1 LQSYCNIFFRV
12 FLCKLKKETFYF
24 SHDYTARSDE
34 KIKNLLYN
42 LGYEGY
48 GIYWALIEELYQNAN
63 ALRRQYK
70 RIAFDMRV
78 DEKTIQSVIE
88 DFELFVLDDDFFGSL
103 SVQRRIEIR
112 DEKSKKASESAKA
125 RWDKDANALRT
136 QSDSNAIKESKVN
149 ENKLKENKLKETK
162 ELTGVSVEPTIEDIF
177 EWFWNAYQKKGNKQ
191 TSLTAFKRLSK
202 KEMLEIKDHIPKYL
216 ENHHRNGKMQFLPHF
231 SSYLNKK
238 IWLDNLPYED
248 KKENLNNW
256 GV

>member
-1 LQSYCNIFFRV
+1 V
-12 FLCKLKKETFYF
+12 KKETFYF

-63 ALRRQYK
+63 ALRKQYK

-88 DFELFVLDDDFFGSL
+88 DFELFVIDDEFFGSL
-103 SVQRRIEIR
+103 SVQRRIELR
-112 DEKSKKASESAKA
+112 DEKSKKASDSAKA
-125 RWDKDANALRT
+125 RWSKDANALRT

-149 ENKLKENKLKETK
+149 ETKINETKIKENK
-162 ELTGVSVEPTIEDIF
+162 ELTIVSGEPSIEDIF
-177 EWFWNAYQKKGNKQ
+177 EFFWNAYQKKGNKQ
-191 TSLTAFKRLSK
+191 TSLTAFKRLTK
-202 KEMLEIKDHIPKYL
+202 TQMIEIRAHIPKYL

-238 IWLDNLPYED
+238 IWLDQLPYED
-248 KKENLNNW
+248 KKEKINSW

>member
-1 LQSYCNIFFRV
+1 M
-12 FLCKLKKETFYF
+12 KKETFYF

-63 ALRRQYK
+63 ALRKQYK

-88 DFELFVLDDDFFGSL
+88 DFELFVIDDEFFGSL
-103 SVQRRIEIR
+103 SVQRRIELR
-112 DEKSKKASESAKA
+112 DEKSKKASDSAKA
-125 RWDKDANALRT
+125 RWSKDVNAMRT
-136 QSDSNAIKESKVN
+136 HSDGNAIKESKVN
-149 ENKLKENKLKETK
+149 ETKLKENKLNESK
-162 ELTGVSVEPTIEDIF
+162 ELTNVSIEPSIDEVFDF
-177 EWFWNAYQKKGNKQ
+177 FWTAYQKRGNKQ

-202 KEMLEIKDHIPKYL
+202 KDMLAMKEHIPKYL

-248 KKENLNNW
+248 KKEKINSW